1 MKMLTIIDNK
11 VNKNEELTKEE
22 LMFLYEIEE
31 KIEGFGWQKDP
42 RIDEIRS
49 KRNIKK
55 DVATI
60 YNVEENEVALRKEE
74 INKETKLYMRSLSLN
89 WLESSENLILPE
101 KIKGSLSLDGLKTA
115 EGLVLPKEIDGSL
128 SLNGLKTANDLVL
141 PEKINGD
148 LVLNVLKTAEG
159 LVLPKE
165 IDGCL
170 DLDGLKTAEGLVL
183 PEKINGELSLNGL
196 KTAEGLVLPKEI
208 DGSLYLCG
216 LETAEG
222 LVLPNGF
229 NLNLLLCNNNIKL
242 EIKNNPEI
250 YFRESLDTEEN
261 KKVR

>member
-1 MKMLTIIDNK
+1 M
-11 VNKNEELTKEE
+11 
-22 LMFLYEIEE
+22 
-31 KIEGFGWQKDP
+31 
-42 RIDEIRS
+42 
-49 KRNIKK
+49 
-55 DVATI
+55 
-60 YNVEENEVALRKEE
+60 
-74 INKETKLYMRSLSLN
+74 
-89 WLESSENLILPE
+89 
-101 KIKGSLSLDGLKTA
+101 
-115 EGLVLPKEIDGSL
+115 
-128 SLNGLKTANDLVL
+128 
-141 PEKINGD
+141 
-148 LVLNVLKTAEG
+148 
-159 LVLPKE
+159 
-165 IDGCL
+165 

-183 PEKINGELSLNGL
+183 PEKINGELSLIGL